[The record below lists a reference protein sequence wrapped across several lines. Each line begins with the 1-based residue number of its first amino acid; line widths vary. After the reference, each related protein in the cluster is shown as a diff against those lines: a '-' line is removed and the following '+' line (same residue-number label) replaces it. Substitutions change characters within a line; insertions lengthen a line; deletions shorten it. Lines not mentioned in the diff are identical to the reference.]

1 MAVGSRFI
9 TVTYDE
15 WPVRDRRLED
25 AFYYPP
31 TRFGELDTVVDEMEE
46 VTECVHIV
54 LCLSF
59 VMYLYMNYHV
69 LRYAK

>member
-15 WPVRDRRLED
+15 WPVRDRHLED

-31 TRFGELDTVVDEMEE
+31 TRFGELDTVLDEMEE
-46 VTECVHIV
+46 VSVRRDNFDVIG
-54 LCLSF
+54 
-59 VMYLYMNYHV
+59 
-69 LRYAK
+69 A